1 METKIGETF
10 ILEGLAFEVAEA
22 AAGATHVC
30 EGCYFYEHE
39 KPWFYVNEMCS
50 DESRAD
56 RRNVIFKEIGKQT
69 KEEVQ

>member
-1 METKIGETF
+1 MDREIGKTF
-10 ILEGLAFEVAEA
+10 MWEGRTLEVAP
-22 AAGATHVC
+22 ATGTSHVC

-39 KPWFYVNEMCS
+39 KQCHDVNEMCS
-50 DESRAD
+50 DESRDD